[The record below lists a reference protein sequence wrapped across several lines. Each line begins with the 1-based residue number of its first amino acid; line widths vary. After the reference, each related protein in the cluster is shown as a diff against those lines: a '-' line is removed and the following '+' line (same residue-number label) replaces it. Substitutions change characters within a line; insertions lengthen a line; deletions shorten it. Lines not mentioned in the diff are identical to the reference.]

1 MNTAVGTKI
10 VPLISSGT
18 AGPLGAVH
26 LPRLWT
32 KLTLYNAGA
41 LADGYDFCGKGFDQM
56 TLDGLGL
63 DRQRTIDYI
72 KTQKPT
78 YIQFEQW
85 VIDQNG
91 GSLGADKIKKHND
104 AIFAYHHAD
113 DLASTMRNASGVKN
127 ASIADAVTL
136 NMLED
141 LDELHSQVAGR

>member
-32 KLTLYNAGA
+32 KLTLYHAGS

-56 TLDGLGL
+56 TIDGLGL
-63 DRQRTIDYI
+63 DRQRTIDYV

-78 YIQFEQW
+78 YVQFEQW

-91 GSLGADKIKKHND
+91 GSLGADTIKKHND

-113 DLASTMRNASGVKN
+113 DLAATMRNASGVKN

-141 LDELHSQVAGR
+141 LDELHAQVAGR

>member
-10 VPLISSGT
+10 VPLTSSGT

-26 LPRLWT
+26 LPRLWE
-32 KLTLYNAGA
+32 KLTLYNAGM
-41 LADGYDFCGKGFDQM
+41 LADGYDYCGKGFDQM

-63 DRQRTIDYI
+63 DKERTLDYV

-85 VIDQNG
+85 VIDQKG
-91 GSLGADKIKKHND
+91 PDLSPDTIRKHND
-104 AIFAYHHAD
+104 AIFAYHHSD
-113 DLASTMRNASGVKN
+113 DLAAKMRGASGVKD

-136 NMLED
+136 NLLED
-141 LDELHSQVAGR
+141 LDELHAQVASR